1 MDRLNDIEAFLAIVD
16 KGSLT
21 GAARHLRRSLQS
33 VSRSLAALERGLA
46 VELVRRTTRHSQP
59 TDTGLA
65 FYRRA
70 APAFAEIA
78 EARREAISR
87 QAEPRGLLRVG
98 GPALFA
104 AAHMVP
110 VICDLARRHPG
121 LEVEL
126 KTSDREVDLVAE
138 RLDLAVRIRHMRDST
153 LKARRLTELRAVAFA
168 SPTYLARHGRPK
180 HPDDLVGHNCVVR
193 LTEAEE
199 ESWPFRIDGRPRQI
213 RVHGRF
219 RADSTAATNAAVAH
233 GAGIGFSPLWLVND
247 LLERGKIEI
256 VLEKFEAPP
265 VPIHAVWRPTR
276 TPLANARLFAEALAA
291 RLKRERL

>member
-1 MDRLNDIEAFLAIVD
+1 MDRLDDIEAFLAIVD

-33 VSRSLAALERGLA
+33 VSRSLASLERGLA
-46 VELVRRTTRHSQP
+46 IELVRRTTRHSQP
-59 TDTGLA
+59 TDAGLA
-65 FYRRA
+65 FYRRV

-78 EARREAISR
+78 EARREAASR
-87 QAEPRGLLRVG
+87 QAEPRGLLRIG
-98 GPALFA
+98 GPVMFA

-121 LEVEL
+121 LEMEL

-153 LKARRLTELRAVAFA
+153 LKARRLAELRAVVFA
-168 SPTYLARHGRPK
+168 SPAYLAQHGRPN
-180 HPDDLVGHNCVVR
+180 HPDDLVRHDCVVR
-193 LTEAEE
+193 LTESEE
-199 ESWPFRIDGRPRQI
+199 ESWPFRINGRPRQV
-213 RVHGRF
+213 RVRSRF

-233 GAGIGFSPLWLVND
+233 GLGLGLSPLWQVSGM
-247 LLERGKIEI
+247 LERGEVEI
-256 VLEKFEAPP
+256 VLEDFEAPP